1 MEEKRNEG
9 KKGKKEPWKK
19 KINERR
25 NGRKEQ
31 RGNRR
36 KK

>member
-1 MEEKRNEG
+1 MEEKRNE
-9 KKGKKEPWKK
+9 GKKEPWKK

-25 NGRKEQ
+25 NGRNEQ